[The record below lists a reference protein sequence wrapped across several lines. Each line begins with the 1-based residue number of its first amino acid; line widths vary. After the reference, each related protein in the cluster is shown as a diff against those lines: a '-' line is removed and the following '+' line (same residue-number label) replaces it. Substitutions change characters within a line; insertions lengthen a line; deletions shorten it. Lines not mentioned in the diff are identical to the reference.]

1 MKISLKL
8 VIFGI
13 LFICMTSIGI
23 QQTFAQVSDSQPDNY
38 KIMIEIV
45 DVGEIDLGTGSF
57 EMVFWIYLS
66 SDEINFNDTPPPK
79 IDYVNAKEFTIITN
93 RTTAHEYNAK
103 ISGTFF
109 LDELTFRSYPYM
121 NIKLI
126 VIIETVDEKID
137 KVEFLIDK
145 PIKTEVLI
153 PGWNY
158 LDTTFNV
165 IPYSYNEREIR
176 EEVEAES
183 NGKTFKN
190 KKEKL
195 DWIEDEITKRLAE
208 RLEHDGETYSRF
220 IFTYQTEKP
229 FLSSFVV
236 GILPIMIMG
245 IIAIVTFVLDPVR
258 QEFKAGV
265 IGGILMA
272 AVFFQVA
279 SVDKIPSL
287 EYLTLQDKII
297 TTFYVILIVM
307 MTELLAQWK
316 YNSANNQEKAQK
328 INKKFRI
335 ILLTIAIGVF
345 IILNAD
351 MIYETLN
358 CWLVEICNHTFY

>member
-66 SDEINFNDTPPPK
+66 SDEINFNDSSPK
-79 IDYVNAKEFTIITN
+79 IDYVNAKEFTIVTN
-93 RTTAHEYNAK
+93 KTTAHEYIAK

-137 KVEFLIDK
+137 ELEFLLDE
-145 PIKTEVLI
+145 PIRTEVLI

-158 LDTTFNV
+158 LNTTFNV

-176 EEVEAES
+176 EDVEEES
-183 NGKTFKN
+183 DGKTFKN

-195 DWIEDEITKRLAE
+195 DWIKDEIAE
-208 RLEHDGETYSRF
+208 RLEYDEDTFSRF
-220 IFTYQTEKP
+220 IATYQTEKP

-245 IIAIVTFVLDPVR
+245 IIAVVTFVLDPIR

-279 SVDKIPSL
+279 NINQIPSL
-287 EYLTLQDKII
+287 EYLTLEDKII

-351 MIYETLN
+351 LIYLEFEKIAN
-358 CWLVEICNHTFY
+358 FH

>member
-57 EMVFWIYLS
+57 EMVFWISLS
-66 SDEINFNDTPPPK
+66 SDEINFNDFPPPK

-109 LDELTFRSYPYM
+109 LDELIFTLYPYM
-121 NIKLI
+121 KIDLI
-126 VIIETVDEKID
+126 IIIEPVDEKIA
-137 KVEFLIDK
+137 KVKFLLDE
-145 PIKTEVLI
+145 PIKTKVLI
-153 PGWNY
+153 PGWISLN
-158 LDTTFNV
+158 TTSNV
-165 IPYSYNEREIR
+165 TKHFYDEDN
-176 EEVEAES
+176 
-183 NGKTFKN
+183 TF
-190 KKEKL
+190 
-195 DWIEDEITKRLAE
+195 
-208 RLEHDGETYSRF
+208 SRF
-220 IFTYQTEKP
+220 IATYQIEKP

-245 IIAIVTFVLDPVR
+245 IIAVITFVLDPIR

-279 SVDKIPSL
+279 NIDQIPSL
-287 EYLTLQDKII
+287 EYLTLEDKII

-351 MIYETLN
+351 IIYETLN